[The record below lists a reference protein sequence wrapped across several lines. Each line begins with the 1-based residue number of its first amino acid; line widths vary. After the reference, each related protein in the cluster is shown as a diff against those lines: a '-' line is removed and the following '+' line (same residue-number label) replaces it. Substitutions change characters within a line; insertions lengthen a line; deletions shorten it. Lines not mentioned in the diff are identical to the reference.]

1 MIDFNEKGFEKESYA
16 IPADIIPEI
25 AQIILQ
31 TGLPHEIIGVKENCR
46 QVIIEIAYKSNFK
59 FHSQAIDNISD
70 LLKDY
75 HELRSEEGNNINW
88 RGE

>member
-1 MIDFNEKGFEKESYA
+1 MIDFNEKGYEKESYA
-16 IPADIIPEI
+16 VPADIMPEI

-31 TGLPHEIIGVKENCR
+31 ANLPHEIIGVKENRR
-46 QVIIEIAYKSNFK
+46 QIVIEIVYKRNFR

-70 LLKDY
+70 VLRDY
-75 HELRSEEGNNINW
+75 QELRSEEGDNIDW